1 MTYQQFQQDITERI
15 RRLLTDEATVSL
27 QSISKNNDVK
37 MDGLTITSGDCNI
50 SPTIYLNNFYE
61 SYEQGESLEDITAEI
76 LRIYLDNRP
85 LESVNAGFYTDLNRV
100 RDKLMF
106 KLIHYRKNRT
116 LLQDIP
122 HVRCMDL
129 AIVFYCLVSVTPS
142 GSATI
147 LVRNNHLSHW
157 NISEDILLSYA
168 LKNNLEHLPATLAPL
183 SDLISDALPDTD
195 FPEASSTQPQ
205 LHILTN
211 RHKLFGAG
219 CMLYPRLLRD
229 ISGRFDSDLIILPSS
244 VHEVLLFPDNNNQE
258 HTALN
263 EMVREVN
270 LTQVSPE
277 EVLSDH
283 IYLYS
288 RQNNCIHYNRESYSF
303 S

>member
-1 MTYQQFQQDITERI
+1 MTYQQFQQEITKRI
-15 RRLLTDEATVSL
+15 RRSLTNEATVSL
-27 QSISKNNDVK
+27 QSISKNNEVRL
-37 MDGLTITSGDCNI
+37 DGLTITSGDCNI
-50 SPTIYLNNFYE
+50 SPTIYLNNFYD
-61 SYEQGESLEDITAEI
+61 SYEQGESLEDITTEI
-76 LRIYLDNRP
+76 IRIYRDNRP
-85 LESVNAGFYTDLNRV
+85 LESVNASFYTDLNRV

-106 KLIHYRKNRT
+106 KLIHYQKNRT
-116 LLQDIP
+116 LLKDIP
-122 HVRCMDL
+122 HMRCMDL

-147 LVRNNHLSHW
+147 LVRNNHLSLW
-157 NISEDILLSYA
+157 NISKDTLLSYA
-168 LKNNLEHLPATLAPL
+168 LQNNQERLPATLAPL

-195 FPEASSTQPQ
+195 FPEPSHTQPE

-219 CMLYPRLLRD
+219 CMLYPKLLHD

-244 VHEVLLFPDNNNQE
+244 VHEVLLFPDTAHQE
-258 HTALN
+258 HAALN

-288 RQNNCIHYNRESYSF
+288 RQDNCIHYNRESYSF